1 MHETFITMT
10 LSERMSTAAG
20 IFLLVLVAGFF
31 GAFWWSTTIPRRPT
45 NVAPNAVF
53 LWAPHVGLPAPRRGW
68 WLSCRYEAGHDYC
81 RLSDLHGDTEY
92 DGEFI
97 TYRTKTAVPE
107 IQLIIDPEKSTDHK
121 VWVGDTLVPLV
132 YLKNG
137 SILMPEKNYLAGVRI
152 LE

>member
-1 MHETFITMT
+1 MT
-10 LSERMSTAAG
+10 HFEKMSVAAG
-20 IFLLVLVAGFF
+20 MVLLVLLGGFVS
-31 GAFWWSTTIPRRPT
+31 AYWWSVTIPRRPT
-45 NVAPNAVF
+45 QVASNAVF

-68 WLSCRYEAGHDYC
+68 WLSCRYEAGIDYC

-97 TYRTKTAVPE
+97 TYRTRIAVPE
-107 IQLIIDPEKSTDHK
+107 TQMTIDPEKSTDHK
-121 VWVGDTLVPLV
+121 VWVGNTLVPLV

-137 SILMPEKNYLAGVRI
+137 TILIPKENYKAGVRT